1 LTSCEIPLNPNLTKE
16 DTIIKAMKGFGID
29 TSTSHLYTLELWI
42 EHKEHKDFVKSIYES
57 WEEYKNTP
65 NVKFHLYRKREP
77 KIEKK
82 YVKLGEDFS
91 RYIPDE
97 SKIKKVDFLRPNYR
111 KLSHD
116 MDLNI
121 RTIFEQQT
129 KRLSRIVIEPFSPP
143 KPENRLRLS
152 SLPLIIDTTGPA
164 PEQEPSKNKKNDSIG
179 SKKNK
184 SKSGIFDI
192 LLSKSK
198 KSIEVKFKEIK
209 DLLEKSNKK
218 QIIEYIDKNEDK
230 QIDKK
235 EDSNK
240 NNNTSPWKVIDK
252 SNCNPNNVQNTT
264 VIGLRMN
271 VNSN

>member
-1 LTSCEIPLNPNLTKE
+1 
-16 DTIIKAMKGFGID
+16 
-29 TSTSHLYTLELWI
+29 
-42 EHKEHKDFVKSIYES
+42 
-57 WEEYKNTP
+57 
-65 NVKFHLYRKREP
+65 
-77 KIEKK
+77 
-82 YVKLGEDFS
+82 
-91 RYIPDE
+91 
-97 SKIKKVDFLRPNYR
+97 
-111 KLSHD
+111 
-116 MDLNI
+116 
-121 RTIFEQQT
+121 
-129 KRLSRIVIEPFSPP
+129 
-143 KPENRLRLS
+143 
-152 SLPLIIDTTGPA
+152 
-164 PEQEPSKNKKNDSIG
+164 
-179 SKKNK
+179 
-184 SKSGIFDI
+184 

-209 DLLEKSNKK
+209 DLLDKSNKK